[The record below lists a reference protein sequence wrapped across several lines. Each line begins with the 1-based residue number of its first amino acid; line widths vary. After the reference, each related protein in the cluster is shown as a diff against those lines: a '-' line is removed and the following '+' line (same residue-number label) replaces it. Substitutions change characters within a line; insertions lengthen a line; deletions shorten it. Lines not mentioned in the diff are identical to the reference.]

1 MMIIRMRIII
11 SIVIAD
17 RVATVDQEVASK
29 LRALGHKVV
38 VVPEI
43 LNGS

>member
-1 MMIIRMRIII
+1 MRIII
-11 SIVIAD
+11 MLVIAD
-17 RVATVDQEVASK
+17 RVAAVDQEVASK
-29 LRALGHKVV
+29 LRAFGHKVV